1 MALIALV
8 LAALPLIPGVAAH
21 TPPPQVVLLPL
32 AALWAFLATLSVGLP
47 LATLNVEFR
56 DVRYVIPFVTQF
68 MIFAAPVFWPASQI
82 PEAWRP
88 LYGLMPI
95 AAPIE
100 FFRWCLLDTPAH
112 PGLWA
117 VGLAGTA
124 VCLLGG
130 FAYFGRM
137 EGRFADVV

>member
-1 MALIALV
+1 M
-8 LAALPLIPGVAAH
+8 
-21 TPPPQVVLLPL
+21 LLPL